1 MHSSTHQQGIVLFA
15 HGSRDPLWRLPI
27 EAVAQQ
33 IKNLSPSTQV
43 VCAFLELTSPDLP
56 TCVQTLSKQGLTH
69 IAVVPM
75 FLGIGK
81 HAREDLPELMKS
93 LQTNYPH
100 VQFDLRRAI
109 GEEPELTMAMAH
121 IALKSINL

>member
-1 MHSSTHQQGIVLFA
+1 MQSTPQQGIVLFA

-33 IKNLSPSTQV
+33 IKTISPSTEV

-56 TCVQTLSKQGLTH
+56 TCFQKMSEQGLTH
-69 IAVVPM
+69 ISVLPM

-81 HAREDLPELMKS
+81 HAREDLPQIMQELKNS
-93 LQTNYPH
+93 HPNI
-100 VQFDLRRAI
+100 QFDLRRAI
-109 GEEPELTMAMAH
+109 GEEPELTLAMAN
-121 IALKSINL
+121 IALKSIDQ

>member
-1 MHSSTHQQGIVLFA
+1 MNASQNLQGIVLFA

-33 IKNLSPSTQV
+33 IKTLSPDV
-43 VCAFLELTSPDLP
+43 PVMCAFLELTTPDLP
-56 TCVQTLSKQGLTH
+56 TCVQEMEVMGLKK

-81 HAREDLPELMKS
+81 HAREDLPEIMKD
-93 LQTNYPH
+93 LQTSYPQI
-100 VQFDLRRAI
+100 QFELRRAI
-109 GEEPELTMAMAH
+109 GEEPELTLAMAQ
-121 IALKSINL
+121 IAIKSLDR

>member
-1 MHSSTHQQGIVLFA
+1 MQSTPQQGIVLFA

-33 IKNLSPSTQV
+33 IKAISPSTDV

-56 TCVQTLSKQGLTH
+56 TCVQNMSEQGLTH
-69 IAVVPM
+69 ISVVPM

-81 HAREDLPELMKS
+81 HAREDLPQIMQELKTS
-93 LQTNYPH
+93 YPNI
-100 VQFDLRRAI
+100 QFDLRRAI
-109 GEEPELTMAMAH
+109 GEEPELTLAMAK
-121 IALKSINL
+121 IALQSIDV